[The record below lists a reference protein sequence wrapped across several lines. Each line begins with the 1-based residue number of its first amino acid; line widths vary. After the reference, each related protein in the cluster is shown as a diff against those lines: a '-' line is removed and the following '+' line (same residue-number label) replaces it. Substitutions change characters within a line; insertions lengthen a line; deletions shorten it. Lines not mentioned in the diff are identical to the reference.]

1 MAKCPQ
7 CGRDV
12 SEGSR
17 CNACG
22 MEIQYKDFRGSE
34 LLDIKIPPSASHSEE
49 AEKKSM
55 AAKKIDGRVLNP
67 PPTERPRLNKIVFFS
82 FAGIA
87 IILAAVSWYFL
98 LKFLLK
104 F

>member
-1 MAKCPQ
+1 
-7 CGRDV
+7 
-12 SEGSR
+12 
-17 CNACG
+17 
-22 MEIQYKDFRGSE
+22 
-34 LLDIKIPPSASHSEE
+34 
-49 AEKKSM
+49 M